1 MDIINVTKSSM
12 PLFEEYANMIKP
24 LWDSRWL
31 TNCGEM
37 HNLLEVNLEKY
48 LDVKNVVLMNN
59 GHMALYNAIKSLNL
73 TGEVITTP
81 FTFVSTTNAIVQNGL
96 IPVFCD
102 VDPETCTINPKE
114 IEKLIT
120 NKTSAI
126 VAVHVYGNVCDV
138 EAIEKIAK
146 KYNLKVIY
154 DAAHAFGV
162 KYKGK
167 AIANFG
173 DVSMMSFHS
182 TKVFHTIEGGAV
194 LFNDNNLKAKMNSL
208 RNFGFVSKEEV
219 NDEGMNCKMNE
230 FQAAMGLCNLKYI
243 DVEIEKRKKIVE
255 RYQKNL
261 EGVKG
266 VKYWKK
272 QDDVIS
278 NYIYFPVFI
287 NEKEYGINRD
297 KLAILLEQNDIVARK
312 YFYPITSNFKCYKN
326 YKTNTPI
333 AEELS
338 KKVLTLPLYSDLS
351 LDNVD
356 RICDII
362 IKGGDRND

>member
-1 MDIINVTKSSM
+1 MEKINVTSSSM
-12 PLFEEYANMIKP
+12 PPFEEYVEKIKP
-24 LWDSRWL
+24 LWDLKWL

-37 HNLLEVNLEKY
+37 HNLLETSLEKY
-48 LDVKNVVLMNN
+48 LDVKNVALMNN

-73 TGEVITTP
+73 KGEVITTP

-96 IPVFCD
+96 TPVFCD
-102 VDPETCTINPKE
+102 IDPETCTINPKE

-120 NKTSAI
+120 KDTGAI

-162 KYKGK
+162 KYNGNS
-167 AIANFG
+167 IANYG
-173 DVSMMSFHS
+173 DVSMMSFHA

-194 LFNDNNLKAKMNSL
+194 LFNDDNLKSKIQSL
-208 RNFGFVSKEEV
+208 RNFGFVSQEEV
-219 NDEGMNCKMNE
+219 KDGAMNCKMNE

-243 DVEIEKRKKIVE
+243 DGEIEKRKKIVE

-261 EGVKG
+261 KEIKG
-266 VKYWKK
+266 IKCWEK
-272 QDDVIS
+272 QENVVS
-278 NYIYFPVFI
+278 NYIYFPIFI
-287 NEKEYGINRD
+287 DKDEFGIDRDELSLILEKNNI
-297 KLAILLEQNDIVARK
+297 IARK
-312 YFYPITSNFKCYKN
+312 YFYPITSNFECYKK

-362 IKGGDRND
+362 LKEGDRND